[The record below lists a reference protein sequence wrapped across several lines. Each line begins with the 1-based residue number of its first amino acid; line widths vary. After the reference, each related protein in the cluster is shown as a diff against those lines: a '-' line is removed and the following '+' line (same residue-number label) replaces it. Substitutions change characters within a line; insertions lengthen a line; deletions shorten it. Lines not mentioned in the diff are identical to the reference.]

1 MIDLQVSKNAQEAH
15 LSLPESTADN
25 DKKVVKFDSL
35 KMYFGE
41 PYEVPGTDSK
51 LQIFQPKIGDI
62 LEIGEEDFYSN
73 LSIFVSNPT
82 SYRLAL
88 WDAGEDWNNITE
100 FQLFLMLFSR
110 IDPFCSKMLFGDVDI
125 TDFDWYEKQLPE
137 KEKEIVLIHN
147 KLDFEINADNFMFMQ
162 EYLRTMFNIHPKVE
176 KAKGRTTKEWMIEE
190 DRISLFNKSKQEKTT
205 STLLP
210 LISSCTNHPGF
221 KYKLEEVKQMGIV
234 QFMDSV
240 QRLQIYESTVALNH
254 GIYSGMVSTKDIDK
268 KNFNF
273 MREIQE

>member
-1 MIDLQVSKNAQEAH
+1 MIDSQISKNAQEAH

-41 PYEVPGTDSK
+41 PYEVPGTYSK